1 MKFSNFL
8 QSDTGFYLNHL
19 TLKIQ
24 DSEIQKEFT
33 RDQLQAL
40 DNSFKY
46 IAVGG
51 LLYLMAQLVQYLIDG
66 SFELYILITTVVF
79 NFCVLIWAIMRL
91 FKIR

>member
-51 LLYLMAQLVQYLIDG
+51 LLYLMAQLVQYLVDG

-91 FKIR
+91 LKIR